1 MIFINELALN
11 FEKTPLYIFKFST
24 RASRQYRRYTIP
36 KRTGGIRTIYQPS
49 KELKSYQRY
58 IVKKIFQKLPIHESV
73 YSYRKNLSIKNL
85 AEKHKNDRFLLRID
99 FKDFFPSIHGENIRK
114 FLTDNKNLPLEISDK
129 EITLINLIVCKSNAL
144 TIGAPSSPIISNT
157 ILFDFDKD
165 LDEYCKTN
173 GIKYSRYSD
182 DLYFTTS
189 INDKLKDII
198 GFVKNYKFKFDMKL
212 KINEKKNI
220 FSSKKSK
227 RLITGLS
234 LTTENKVSIGRKQKR
249 YLKSLINNF
258 KYNNLEISKLNYLK
272 GYLAYLK
279 SVEPEYID
287 LLSKKYSEEL
297 IKELFL
303 N

>member
-1 MIFINELALN
+1 MIFINQFALE
-11 FEKTPLYIFKFST
+11 FEKKTIEVFKFSI

-36 KRTGGIRTIYQPS
+36 KRTGGTRTIYQPS

-58 IVKKIFQKLPIHESV
+58 ISKKIFQKLPIHESV
-73 YSYRKNLSIKNL
+73 YSYRKNVSIKDL

-99 FKDFFPSIHGENIRK
+99 FKDFFPSIHGENIRE
-114 FLTDNKNLPLEISDK
+114 FLTDNKNLPFRISDK
-129 EITLINLIVCKSNAL
+129 EITLINLLICKGNSL

-157 ILFDFDKD
+157 ILFEFDKD
-165 LDEYCKTN
+165 INEYCKSEE
-173 GIKYSRYSD
+173 IKYSRYAD
-182 DLYFTTS
+182 DLYFTT
-189 INDKLKDII
+189 NAPDRLKNVLE
-198 GFVKNYKFKFDMKL
+198 FVKKYKFKFNMKL

-227 RLITGLS
+227 RVITGLS
-234 LTTENKVSIGRKQKR
+234 LTTENKVSVGRKQKR
-249 YLKSLINNF
+249 YIKSLINSF
-258 KYNNLEISKLNYLK
+258 KYNNLEDKELNYLK

-297 IKELFL
+297 IRKLLL